1 MIRFSKRRGGRAERF
16 ASTTPVASA
25 PQPPVRRPAGPSSG
39 LGALTEPVLLP
50 VLTVQQQ
57 LRRAGYNVGRLD
69 GRWGPTTENAFKRF
83 LTRIGYS
90 RGEQLP
96 LEVDYAH
103 QRVSIEVRIWNSLTS
118 VPVGAGG
125 ESTGSG
131 SSGSGSG
138 SSSGGSGS
146 GSSSGSGGSGSRA
159 GSGGGTRTTGST
171 SAPTNNARSSAADE
185 GGSWWTSPW
194 LWGAVAL
201 AAGAGVVLIATR
213 EPELEDEDEE
223 LEDEELLPAF

>member
-16 ASTTPVASA
+16 ASLEPVASD
-25 PQPPVRRPAGPSSG
+25 PRPAVRSRPAG
-39 LGALTEPVLLP
+39 LGALTEPVQLP

-57 LRRAGYNVGRLD
+57 LRRAGYNVGRID

-83 LTRIGYS
+83 LTRIGYA

-103 QRVSIEVRIWNSLTS
+103 QRVSIEVRVWNSLTS
-118 VPVGAGG
+118 VPAGAGG
-125 ESTGSG
+125 EPT
-131 SSGSGSG
+131 SSGSGSSRSG
-138 SSSGGSGS
+138 SRSSSGGSGS
-146 GSSSGSGGSGSRA
+146 GSSSGSGGSGARA
-159 GSGGGTRTTGST
+159 GSGSGTRTTGST
-171 SAPTNNARSSAADE
+171 SPPTNNARSSAADE

-201 AAGAGVVLIATR
+201 AAGAGVVWVATR
-213 EPELEDEDEE
+213 EPEPEDEDDE